1 MRNIMSFVQ
10 GECDSAEHGQEFGVI
25 FHIWAMHME
34 NLLSV
39 DVSLL

>member
-1 MRNIMSFVQ
+1 MSFAQ

-34 NLLSV
+34 NLFECRCEFTV
-39 DVSLL
+39 I